1 MNENVSVNGSAQNL
15 RKRMGMVLSSVIY
28 AHEVA
33 ALHKGRV
40 AEMSH
45 AASELT
51 SSDL

>member
-1 MNENVSVNGSAQNL
+1 MKNVSVNGSAQNL
-15 RKRMGMVLSSVIY
+15 RKGIGMVLSSVIY

-33 ALHKGRV
+33 AIHTGRV

-51 SSDL
+51 S